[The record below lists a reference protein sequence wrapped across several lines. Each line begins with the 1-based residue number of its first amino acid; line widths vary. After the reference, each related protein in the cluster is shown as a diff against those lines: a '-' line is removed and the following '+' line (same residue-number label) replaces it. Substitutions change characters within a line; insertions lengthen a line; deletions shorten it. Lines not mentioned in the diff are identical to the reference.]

1 MVDSSAPL
9 ASDDARASANDRDL
23 RRLRL
28 SLFLIS
34 FPFGM
39 LLFGVPLIAR
49 EMGAGSL
56 GIGGLLS
63 TYAAIVVISQPL
75 IGRGLDRF
83 GRRPFLIAGLLAYA
97 LSNML
102 FGLASGMGGL
112 YLAQVAQGVGSSLTW
127 LAALSIVS
135 DLAPVD
141 CRGREYG
148 RIEEVAFRGTLV
160 GSLAG
165 FALLAP
171 LEGDEAGRWLTLA
184 GGWRLLFFAYTVA
197 TLVAA
202 AIVWRKIPETL
213 SQPES
218 RVDETPEAAQD
229 PGASGDVARRLP
241 GQLWILMGIVALT
254 AAATTLLAPILMP
267 YLFDNVSTSMLAL
280 ALAFLPAAVAGSVLP
295 SRLGGISDRIGRRPP
310 IAAALAM
317 AGLAAAAVPFVR
329 SLWPLAVLWVL
340 EAAAFAA
347 ATPAEEALVIDL
359 ADDAHQGSALGYYT
373 AAAAF
378 GGVIGPLLGGWI
390 YSRFNAGGAFLTTAL
405 LLALGAILL
414 LLLVREPSRAKLVP
428 VPGSLPGG
436 AGSLT

>member
-1 MVDSSAPL
+1 MVVSGEPI
-9 ASDDARASANDRDL
+9 ASDDTRDFANDRYL

-28 SLFLIS
+28 SVFLVS
-34 FPFGM
+34 LPFGM

-49 EMGAGSL
+49 EMGAGPL
-56 GIGGLLS
+56 AIGGLFS
-63 TYAAIVVISQPL
+63 TYAAIVVISQPF
-75 IGRGLDRF
+75 IGRGLDRL
-83 GRRPFLIAGLLAYA
+83 GRRLFLIFGLLAYA
-97 LSNML
+97 LSNVV
-102 FGLASGMGGL
+102 FGLATGVVGL
-112 YLAQVAQGVGSSLTW
+112 YLAQVAQGVGAGLTW

-135 DLAPVD
+135 DLASVD

-148 RIEEVAFRGTLV
+148 RVEEMAFRGTLL
-160 GSLAG
+160 GSLVG
-165 FALLAP
+165 FALLAL
-171 LEGDEAGRWLTLA
+171 LEGDGIGGWLTLA
-184 GGWRLLFFAYTVA
+184 GGWRLLFLAYAAA

-213 SQPES
+213 SQLENRDDKVS
-218 RVDETPEAAQD
+218 EAPKD
-229 PGASGDVARRLP
+229 RRTSGGAARRLP
-241 GQLWILMGIVALT
+241 GQLWILMGIVGLT
-254 AAATTLLAPILMP
+254 AAATALLGPILMP

-280 ALAFLPAAVAGSVLP
+280 GLAFLPAAIAGSVLP

-310 IAAALAM
+310 IVAALAM

-359 ADDAHQGSALGYYT
+359 ADNARQGSALGYYT
-373 AAAAF
+373 AAAAL

-390 YSRFNAGGAFLTTAL
+390 YGRYGAGGAFLTTAL
-405 LLALGAILL
+405 LLVLGAILI

-428 VPGSLPGG
+428 PRTRQDL
-436 AGSLT
+436 